1 MRTVTSIFLL
11 GTFVFPLSVMS
22 ESFLSAETFPSTVD
36 DLSFSAKVE
45 LDEDSYKPFAGLDS
59 YQILEI
65 IETDRGIVEEME
77 AADII
82 DADQSAN
89 TSFSVDTSSSSNQ
102 ITIQSTV
109 NYSGGYCAIK
119 NDALS
124 SNQNIP
130 IGKPVFH
137 NDYKFCSK
145 YGWRNFGS
153 KETPSWDYHH
163 GFDIGCTLKHYG
175 RPVFATANGTVERAQ
190 PNSKGSSAGNYIVIN
205 HGGGFKTKYMH
216 LKTIMVKKGQ
226 SVQAGCQI
234 GEIGNTGGAKKYK
247 ESFKNNPY
255 PTMSKNAAHLHYE
268 IHYTGNQSSISA
280 NGTTIEIKKGR
291 ETDPNT
297 VKDDSVD
304 PSPFMNAK

>member
-65 IETDRGIVEEME
+65 VETDRGIVEEME

-102 ITIQSTV
+102 ITSQSTV

-124 SNQNIP
+124 SNQTIP

-137 NDYKFCSK
+137 NDYNPCSK
-145 YGWRNFGS
+145 YGLRNFGT
-153 KETPSWDYHH
+153 KEDPSWDYHY
-163 GFDIGCTLKHYG
+163 GFDIGCRLKYYG
-175 RPVFATANGTVERAQ
+175 KPVFATANGKVEKAQ
-190 PNSKGSSAGNYIVIN
+190 PNRKGSSAGNYIVID

-216 LKTIMVKKGQ
+216 LRTIMVKKGQ
-226 SVQAGCQI
+226 YVQAGCQI

-247 ESFKNNPY
+247 KLFENDPY
-255 PTMSKNAAHLHYE
+255 PTMSTNAAHLHYE

-291 ETDPNT
+291 KTGPST
-297 VKDDSVD
+297 VKDSVD